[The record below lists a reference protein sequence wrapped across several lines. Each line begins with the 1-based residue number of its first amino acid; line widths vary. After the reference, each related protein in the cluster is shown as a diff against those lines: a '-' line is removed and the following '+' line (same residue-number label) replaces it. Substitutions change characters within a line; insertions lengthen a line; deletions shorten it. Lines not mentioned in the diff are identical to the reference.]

1 MATHEMTLIA
11 EMQAQLDVTKDRLGE
26 ALGRLEDLAQASWE
40 LATAMEWLLEE
51 VAKPGRVRE
60 RVLARVAQAIE
71 VFEEGESDE

>member
-11 EMQAQLDVTKDRLGE
+11 EMQAQLDETKDRLGE
-26 ALGRLEDLAQASWE
+26 ALGRLEDQAQASWE